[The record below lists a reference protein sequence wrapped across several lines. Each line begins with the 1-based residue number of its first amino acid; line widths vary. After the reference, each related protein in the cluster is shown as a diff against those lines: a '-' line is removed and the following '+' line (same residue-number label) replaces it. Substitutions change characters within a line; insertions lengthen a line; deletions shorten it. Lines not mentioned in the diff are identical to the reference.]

1 MRRFLSHLRPSYGQK
16 LSLLATLPLILAV
29 AAITVLVAHQSRQL
43 AEREIH
49 ALEMRLIEAKR
60 AELKNYMSIAR
71 TAFINIYGRAAPDD

>member
-1 MRRFLSHLRPSYGQK
+1 MLTGVALVILLYDSGLQRRNESYMRRFLSHLRPSYGQK

-49 ALEMRLIEAKR
+49 ALEMR
-60 AELKNYMSIAR
+60 
-71 TAFINIYGRAAPDD
+71 